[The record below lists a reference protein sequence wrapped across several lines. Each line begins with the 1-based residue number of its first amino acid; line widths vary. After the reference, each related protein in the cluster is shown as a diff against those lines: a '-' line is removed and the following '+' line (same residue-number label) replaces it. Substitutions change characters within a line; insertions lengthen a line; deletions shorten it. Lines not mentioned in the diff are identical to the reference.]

1 MSDPTEPGRVT
12 GSHERVSRNTK
23 RGADSG
29 SPVGSPLAIVLT
41 VVAVAAGFLVFR
53 SISDDDSAGGL
64 PGGATTVSG
73 VTIPGGGT
81 AAPIVPG
88 QVTTPIP
95 TVAGTPT
102 RTGADVVVGNAS
114 AASGVAADMTQQL
127 SDLGYTMGT
136 ATDQADGQENLETS
150 IVYYVPGGSAE
161 AVAQSLATD
170 MGGLT
175 VEPMPSTLP
184 VASLGENGTVL
195 LMLGN
200 DYAGEDVPGPAPATP
215 SIPATPT
222 SQPN

>member
-12 GSHERVSRNTK
+12 GSHERVSRTTT

-53 SISDDDSAGGL
+53 SISDSDSAGGL
-64 PGGATTVSG
+64 PGGTVSG

-88 QVTTPIP
+88 QVTTPTP
-95 TVAGTPT
+95 TVAGAPT

-161 AVAQSLATD
+161 AVAQSLAND

-222 SQPN
+222 SEPT

>member
-12 GSHERVSRNTK
+12 GSHERVSRNST
-23 RGADSG
+23 RGANSG

-53 SISDDDSAGGL
+53 SISDSDSAGGL
-64 PGGATTVSG
+64 PGGATVSG

-81 AAPIVPG
+81 AAPIASG
-88 QVTTPIP
+88 QATTPIS
-95 TVAGTPT
+95 TGAGAPT

-161 AVAQSLATD
+161 AVAQSLAID

-222 SQPN
+222 SQST